1 MKKKQKSIKTPKN
14 NFEEGY
20 EDPEEKQ
27 LKEAKKRLEEME
39 KPFNPL
45 DIITMRN
52 IIILFIWAVLYKL
65 IIDFGFGLIYFFITI
80 ILLIFYNLGERKP
93 WELSAYSIFN
103 PNFERIPGSIN
114 SENFNGMGILNIGN
128 NNNNLIQDNIDRL
141 NNFNNE
147 IENELNRKI
156 EYDTKSE
163 NKKRKLKEIAKQS
176 LNSICYCGSGKKYKN
191 CCLNTGEYEKY
202 INKK

>member
-1 MKKKQKSIKTPKN
+1 MKKKQKSIKTSKN

-52 IIILFIWAVLYKL
+52 IIIFFIWALIYKL
-65 IIDFGFGLIYFFITI
+65 FIDFGFGLIYFFITI
-80 ILLIFYNLGERKP
+80 ILLIFNNLGERKS

-114 SENFNGMGILNIGN
+114 SNNFNGILNIGN
-128 NNNNLIQDNIDRL
+128 NNNNLIQDNIQQL

-176 LNSICYCGSGKKYKN
+176 LNSLCYCGSGKKYKN
-191 CCLNTGEYEKY
+191 CCL
-202 INKK
+202 KKEE

>member
-52 IIILFIWAVLYKL
+52 IIIFFIWSIIYKL
-65 IIDFGFGLIYFFITI
+65 FIDFGFGLIYFFLTI
-80 ILLIFYNLGERKP
+80 IILIFNNLGERKP

-103 PNFERIPGSIN
+103 ANFERIPGSIN

-156 EYDTKSE
+156 QYDTKSE

-176 LNSICYCGSGKKYKN
+176 LNSLCYCGSGKKYKN
-191 CCLNTGEYEKY
+191 CCL
-202 INKK
+202 KKEE

>member
-52 IIILFIWAVLYKL
+52 IIIFFIWAVLYKL

-114 SENFNGMGILNIGN
+114 SNNFNGILNIGN
-128 NNNNLIQDNIDRL
+128 NNNNFIQDNIQQL

-176 LNSICYCGSGKKYKN
+176 LNSLCYCGSGKKYKN
-191 CCLNTGEYEKY
+191 CCL
-202 INKK
+202 KKEE

>member
-52 IIILFIWAVLYKL
+52 IIIFFIWALIYKL
-65 IIDFGFGLIYFFITI
+65 FIDFGFGLIYFFLTI
-80 ILLIFYNLGERKP
+80 IILIFNNLGERKP

-114 SENFNGMGILNIGN
+114 SENFNEMGI
-128 NNNNLIQDNIDRL
+128 
-141 NNFNNE
+141 
-147 IENELNRKI
+147 
-156 EYDTKSE
+156 
-163 NKKRKLKEIAKQS
+163 
-176 LNSICYCGSGKKYKN
+176 
-191 CCLNTGEYEKY
+191 
-202 INKK
+202 

>member
-114 SENFNGMGILNIGN
+114 SNNFNGILNIGN

-156 EYDTKSE
+156 QYDTKIE

-176 LNSICYCGSGKKYKN
+176 LNSLCYCGSGKKYKN
-191 CCLNTGEYEKY
+191 CCL
-202 INKK
+202 KKEE

>member
-52 IIILFIWAVLYKL
+52 IIIFFIWAVLYKL

-80 ILLIFYNLGERKP
+80 ILLIFNNLGERKP

-128 NNNNLIQDNIDRL
+128 NNNNLIQDNIQQL

-176 LNSICYCGSGKKYKN
+176 LNSLCYCGSGKKYKN
-191 CCLNTGEYEKY
+191 CCL
-202 INKK
+202 KKEE

>member
-14 NFEEGY
+14 YFEEGY

-52 IIILFIWAVLYKL
+52 IIIFFIWALIYKL
-65 IIDFGFGLIYFFITI
+65 FIDFGFGLIYFFITI
-80 ILLIFYNLGERKP
+80 ILLIFNNLGERKS

-114 SENFNGMGILNIGN
+114 SNNFNGILNIGN
-128 NNNNLIQDNIDRL
+128 NNNNFIQDNIQQL

-176 LNSICYCGSGKKYKN
+176 LNSLCYCGSGKKYKN
-191 CCLNTGEYEKY
+191 CCL
-202 INKK
+202 KKEE

>member
-52 IIILFIWAVLYKL
+52 IIIFFIWSIIYKL
-65 IIDFGFGLIYFFITI
+65 FIDFGFGLIYFFLTI
-80 ILLIFYNLGERKP
+80 IILIFNNLGERKS

-156 EYDTKSE
+156 QYDTKSE

-191 CCLNTGEYEKY
+191 CCL
-202 INKK
+202 KKEE

>member
-52 IIILFIWAVLYKL
+52 IIIFFIWSIIYKL
-65 IIDFGFGLIYFFITI
+65 FIDFGFGLIYFFLTI
-80 ILLIFYNLGERKP
+80 IILIFNNLGERKP

-176 LNSICYCGSGKKYKN
+176 LNSLCYCGSGKKYKN
-191 CCLNTGEYEKY
+191 CCL
-202 INKK
+202 KKEE

>member
-1 MKKKQKSIKTPKN
+1 
-14 NFEEGY
+14 
-20 EDPEEKQ
+20 
-27 LKEAKKRLEEME
+27 ME

-52 IIILFIWAVLYKL
+52 IIIFFIWSIIYKL
-65 IIDFGFGLIYFFITI
+65 FIDFGFGLIYFFLTI
-80 ILLIFYNLGERKP
+80 IILIFNNLGERKP

-176 LNSICYCGSGKKYKN
+176 LNSLCYCGSGKKYKN
-191 CCLNTGEYEKY
+191 CCL
-202 INKK
+202 KKEE

>member
-14 NFEEGY
+14 YFEEGY

-27 LKEAKKRLEEME
+27 LKEAKKRLEDME

-52 IIILFIWAVLYKL
+52 IIIFFIWALIYKL
-65 IIDFGFGLIYFFITI
+65 FIDFGFGLIYFFITI
-80 ILLIFYNLGERKP
+80 ILLIFNNLGERKS

-114 SENFNGMGILNIGN
+114 SNNFNGILNIGN
-128 NNNNLIQDNIDRL
+128 NNNFIQDNI
-141 NNFNNE
+141 
-147 IENELNRKI
+147 
-156 EYDTKSE
+156 
-163 NKKRKLKEIAKQS
+163 
-176 LNSICYCGSGKKYKN
+176 SICS
-191 CCLNTGEYEKY
+191 TESF
-202 INKK
+202 

>member
-14 NFEEGY
+14 YFEEGY

-52 IIILFIWAVLYKL
+52 IIIFFIWALIYKL
-65 IIDFGFGLIYFFITI
+65 FIDFGFGLIYFFITI
-80 ILLIFYNLGERKP
+80 ILLIFNNLGERKS

-114 SENFNGMGILNIGN
+114 SNNFNGILNIGN
-128 NNNNLIQDNIDRL
+128 NNNFIQDNIQQL

-191 CCLNTGEYEKY
+191 CCL
-202 INKK
+202 KKEE

>member
-14 NFEEGY
+14 YFEEGY

-52 IIILFIWAVLYKL
+52 IIIFFIWALIYKL
-65 IIDFGFGLIYFFITI
+65 FIDFGFGLIYFFITI
-80 ILLIFYNLGERKP
+80 ILLIFNNLGERKS

-114 SENFNGMGILNIGN
+114 SNNFNGILNIGN
-128 NNNNLIQDNIDRL
+128 NNNFIQDNIQQL

-176 LNSICYCGSGKKYKN
+176 LNSLCYCGSGKKYKN
-191 CCLNTGEYEKY
+191 CCL
-202 INKK
+202 KKEE

>member
-14 NFEEGY
+14 YFEEGY

-52 IIILFIWAVLYKL
+52 IIIFFIWALIYKL
-65 IIDFGFGLIYFFITI
+65 FIDFGFGLIYFFITI
-80 ILLIFYNLGERKP
+80 ILLIFNNLGERKS

-114 SENFNGMGILNIGN
+114 SNNFNGILNIGN
-128 NNNNLIQDNIDRL
+128 NNNNFIQDNIQQL

-191 CCLNTGEYEKY
+191 CCL
-202 INKK
+202 KKEE

>member
-52 IIILFIWAVLYKL
+52 IIIFFIWSIIYKL
-65 IIDFGFGLIYFFITI
+65 FIDFGFGLIYFFITI
-80 ILLIFYNLGERKP
+80 ILLIFNNLGERKP

-156 EYDTKSE
+156 QYDTKSE

-176 LNSICYCGSGKKYKN
+176 LNSLCYCGCGKKYKN
-191 CCLNTGEYEKY
+191 CCL
-202 INKK
+202 KKEE

>member
-14 NFEEGY
+14 YFEEGY

-27 LKEAKKRLEEME
+27 LNEAKKRLEEME

-52 IIILFIWAVLYKL
+52 IIIFFIWALIYKL
-65 IIDFGFGLIYFFITI
+65 FIDFGFGLIYFFITI
-80 ILLIFYNLGERKP
+80 ILLIFNNLGERKS

-114 SENFNGMGILNIGN
+114 SNNFNGILNIGN
-128 NNNNLIQDNIDRL
+128 NNNNFIQDNIQQL
-141 NNFNNE
+141 NNYNNE

-191 CCLNTGEYEKY
+191 CCL
-202 INKK
+202 KKEE

>member
-52 IIILFIWAVLYKL
+52 IIIFFIWSIIYKL
-65 IIDFGFGLIYFFITI
+65 FIDFGFGLIYFFITI
-80 ILLIFYNLGERKP
+80 ILLIFNNLGERKP

-114 SENFNGMGILNIGN
+114 SNNFNGILNIGN

-156 EYDTKSE
+156 QYDTKSE

-176 LNSICYCGSGKKYKN
+176 LNSLCYCGSGKKYKN
-191 CCLNTGEYEKY
+191 CCL
-202 INKK
+202 KKEE

>member
-52 IIILFIWAVLYKL
+52 IIIFFIWALIYKL
-65 IIDFGFGLIYFFITI
+65 FIDFGFGLIYFFITI
-80 ILLIFYNLGERKP
+80 ILLIFNNLGERKS

-114 SENFNGMGILNIGN
+114 SNNFNGILNIGN
-128 NNNNLIQDNIDRL
+128 NNNNFIQDNIQQL

-191 CCLNTGEYEKY
+191 CCL
-202 INKK
+202 KKEE

>member
-114 SENFNGMGILNIGN
+114 SNNFNGILNIGN
-128 NNNNLIQDNIDRL
+128 NNNNLIQDNIQQL

-176 LNSICYCGSGKKYKN
+176 LNSLCYCGSGKKYKN
-191 CCLNTGEYEKY
+191 CCL
-202 INKK
+202 KKEE

>member
-20 EDPEEKQ
+20 EDPEETQ
-27 LKEAKKRLEEME
+27 LKEAKRRLEEME
-39 KPFNPL
+39 RPFNPL

-52 IIILFIWAVLYKL
+52 IIIFFIWAVIYKL
-65 IIDFGFGLIYFFITI
+65 FIIYGFGLVYFFLTI
-80 ILLIFYNLGERKP
+80 ILLIFNNLGERKP

-103 PNFERIPGSIN
+103 PNFERIPGSMTSKNIQ
-114 SENFNGMGILNIGN
+114 NGMGILNIGN

-176 LNSICYCGSGKKYKN
+176 LNSLCYCGSGKKYKN
-191 CCLNTGEYEKY
+191 CCL
-202 INKK
+202 KKEE

>member
-52 IIILFIWAVLYKL
+52 IIIFFIWAVLYKL

-80 ILLIFYNLGERKP
+80 ILLIFNNLGERKP

-114 SENFNGMGILNIGN
+114 SNNFNGILNIGN
-128 NNNNLIQDNIDRL
+128 NNNNLIQDNIQQL

-176 LNSICYCGSGKKYKN
+176 LNSLCYCGSGKKYKN
-191 CCLNTGEYEKY
+191 CCL
-202 INKK
+202 KKEE

>member
-14 NFEEGY
+14 YFEEGY

-52 IIILFIWAVLYKL
+52 IIIFFIWSIIYKL
-65 IIDFGFGLIYFFITI
+65 FIDFGFGLIYFFLTI
-80 ILLIFYNLGERKP
+80 IILIFNNLGERKP

-156 EYDTKSE
+156 QYDTKSE

-176 LNSICYCGSGKKYKN
+176 LNSLCYCGSGKKYKN
-191 CCLNTGEYEKY
+191 CCL
-202 INKK
+202 KKEE

>member
-52 IIILFIWAVLYKL
+52 IIIFFIWSIIYKL
-65 IIDFGFGLIYFFITI
+65 FIDFGFGLIYFFLTI
-80 ILLIFYNLGERKP
+80 IILIFNNLGERKS

-114 SENFNGMGILNIGN
+114 SNNFNGILNIGN

-156 EYDTKSE
+156 QYDTKSE

-176 LNSICYCGSGKKYKN
+176 LNSLCYCGSGKKYKN
-191 CCLNTGEYEKY
+191 CCL
-202 INKK
+202 KKEE

>member
-52 IIILFIWAVLYKL
+52 IIIFFIWALIYKL
-65 IIDFGFGLIYFFITI
+65 FIDFGFGLIYFFLTI
-80 ILLIFYNLGERKP
+80 IILIFNNLGERKP

-128 NNNNLIQDNIDRL
+128 NNNNLIQDNIQQL

-176 LNSICYCGSGKKYKN
+176 LNSLCYCGSGKKYKN
-191 CCLNTGEYEKY
+191 CCL
-202 INKK
+202 KKEE

>member
-20 EDPEEKQ
+20 ENPEEKQ

-52 IIILFIWAVLYKL
+52 IIIFFIWSIIYKL
-65 IIDFGFGLIYFFITI
+65 FIDFGFGLIYFFLTI
-80 ILLIFYNLGERKP
+80 IILIFNNLGERKP

-191 CCLNTGEYEKY
+191 CCL
-202 INKK
+202 KKEE

>member
-52 IIILFIWAVLYKL
+52 IIIFFIWALIYKL
-65 IIDFGFGLIYFFITI
+65 FIDFGFGLIYFFLTI
-80 ILLIFYNLGERKP
+80 IILIFNNLGERKP

-156 EYDTKSE
+156 QYDTKIE

-176 LNSICYCGSGKKYKN
+176 LNSLCYCGSGKKYKN
-191 CCLNTGEYEKY
+191 CCL
-202 INKK
+202 KKEE

>member
-52 IIILFIWAVLYKL
+52 IIIFFIWSIIYKL
-65 IIDFGFGLIYFFITI
+65 FIDFGFGLIYFFLTI
-80 ILLIFYNLGERKP
+80 IILIFNNLGERKP

-114 SENFNGMGILNIGN
+114 SNNFNGILNIGN

-156 EYDTKSE
+156 QYDTKSE

-176 LNSICYCGSGKKYKN
+176 LNSLCYCGSGKKYKN
-191 CCLNTGEYEKY
+191 CCL
-202 INKK
+202 KKEE

>member
-52 IIILFIWAVLYKL
+52 IIIFFIWSIIYKL
-65 IIDFGFGLIYFFITI
+65 FIDFGFGLIYFFLTI
-80 ILLIFYNLGERKP
+80 IILIFNNLGERKP

-156 EYDTKSE
+156 QYDTKSE

-176 LNSICYCGSGKKYKN
+176 LNSLCYCGSGKKYKN
-191 CCLNTGEYEKY
+191 CCL
-202 INKK
+202 KKEE

>member
-52 IIILFIWAVLYKL
+52 IIIFFIWSIIYKL
-65 IIDFGFGLIYFFITI
+65 FIDFGFGLIYFFLTI
-80 ILLIFYNLGERKP
+80 IILIFNNLGERKP

-176 LNSICYCGSGKKYKN
+176 LNSLCYCGSGKKYKN
-191 CCLNTGEYEKY
+191 VV
-202 INKK
+202 

>member
-52 IIILFIWAVLYKL
+52 IIIFFIWAVLYKL

-114 SENFNGMGILNIGN
+114 SNNFNGILNIGN
-128 NNNNLIQDNIDRL
+128 NNNFIQDNIQQL

-176 LNSICYCGSGKKYKN
+176 LNSLCYCGSGKKYKN
-191 CCLNTGEYEKY
+191 CCL
-202 INKK
+202 KKEE

>member
-14 NFEEGY
+14 YFEEGY

-52 IIILFIWAVLYKL
+52 IIIFFIWALIYKL
-65 IIDFGFGLIYFFITI
+65 FIDFGFGLIYFFITI
-80 ILLIFYNLGERKP
+80 ILLIFNNLGERKS

-114 SENFNGMGILNIGN
+114 SNNFNGILNIGN
-128 NNNNLIQDNIDRL
+128 NNNNFIQDNIQQL

-176 LNSICYCGSGKKYKN
+176 LNSLCYCGSGKKYKN
-191 CCLNTGEYEKY
+191 CC
-202 INKK
+202 IKKEE